1 MQAKTGTIFWALVT
15 AVTLA
20 LVACLS
26 AIGESEPS
34 QDKVAVVNG
43 SVITRAD
50 FDREMTSALGR
61 LSSPEEPVA
70 HFQLS
75 QLKEEVFKRLIAR
88 ELLYQESQ
96 NNGIKVNEVAINEQL
111 VMLKKRFPGEAEF
124 KKMLS
129 RMNLSEVDVKSQ
141 FERAMAIQEF
151 IEKQFVQKVTVS
163 DKEVRAY
170 YDSNPVFFKQAEQ
183 VRASHI
189 LVSVDPQKDPLQKA
203 ESRKKIEDIQQKLRK
218 GEDFSELAK
227 EYSQCPSGS
236 EGGDLGYFQRGQM
249 VKPFEQTAFAL
260 RPGEVSDIVETKFG
274 YHLIRLADKKPESV
288 VPYEDI
294 KDRIGQYLKQEKAEK
309 DVVSYVKNLEEKA
322 KVEKFATFATED

>member
-1 MQAKTGTIFWALVT
+1 MQAKNGTIFWALVT
-15 AVTLA
+15 ALTLA

-26 AIGESEPS
+26 ATGESEPS

-50 FDREMTSALGR
+50 FDRELTSALGR
-61 LSSPEEPVA
+61 LSSTGEPVA
-70 HFQLS
+70 HSQLS
-75 QLKEEVFKRLIAR
+75 QLKEEAFKKLIAR

-96 NNGIKVNEVAINEQL
+96 NNGIKVTEAAINEQL

-129 RMNLSEVDVKSQ
+129 QMNLSEVDVKSQ
-141 FERAMAIQEF
+141 FERGMAIQEF
-151 IEKQFVQKVTVS
+151 IDKQFVQKVTVS

-189 LVSVDPQKDPLQKA
+189 LVRVDPKKDPSQKA
-203 ESRKKIEDIQQKLRK
+203 ESRKKIVDIQQKLRK
-218 GEDFSELAK
+218 GEDFSALAK

-236 EGGDLGYFQRGQM
+236 EGGDLGYFQRRQM
-249 VKPFEQTAFAL
+249 VKPFEQATFAL
-260 RPGEVSDIVETKFG
+260 GPGEVSDIVETKLG
-274 YHLIRLADKKPESV
+274 YHLIRLTDKKPESV

-309 DVVSYVKNLEEKA
+309 DVVSYVQNLEEKA
-322 KVEKFATFATED
+322 KVERFPTEDQ

>member
-1 MQAKTGTIFWALVT
+1 MQAKSRTIFWALIT
-15 AVTLA
+15 ALTLA
-20 LVACLS
+20 LLTCLS
-26 AIGESEPS
+26 ATGESEPS

-50 FDREMTSALGR
+50 FDREMRSALGR
-61 LSSPEEPVA
+61 LSSTGEPIA
-70 HFQLS
+70 HSQLS
-75 QLKEEVFKRLIAR
+75 QLKKEVFKKMITR

-96 NNGIKVNEVAINEQL
+96 NKGIKVNEAAINEQL

-129 RMNLSEVDVKSQ
+129 QMNLSEVDVKSQ
-141 FERAMAIQEF
+141 FERGMAIQEF
-151 IEKQFVQKVTVS
+151 IDKQFVQKVTVS

-183 VRASHI
+183 VRVSHI
-189 LVSVDPQKDPLQKA
+189 LVSVDPKKDPSQKA

-218 GEDFSELAK
+218 GEDFSALAK

-249 VKPFEQTAFAL
+249 VKPFEQAAFAL
-260 RPGEVSDIVETKFG
+260 GPGEISDIVETKFG
-274 YHLIRLADKKPESV
+274 YHLIRLADKQPESV

-309 DVVSYVKNLEEKA
+309 EVVSYVQNLEEKA
-322 KVEKFATFATED
+322 KVERFLTEDQ

>member
-1 MQAKTGTIFWALVT
+1 MQAKNGTIFWAMVT
-15 AVTLA
+15 ALTLA

-26 AIGESEPS
+26 ATGESEPS

-50 FDREMTSALGR
+50 FDREMTSAMGR
-61 LSSPEEPVA
+61 LSSTGEPVA
-70 HFQLS
+70 HSQLS
-75 QLKEEVFKRLIAR
+75 QLKEEVFKKLIAR

-96 NNGIKVNEVAINEQL
+96 NNGIKVNEAAINEQL

-129 RMNLSEVDVKSQ
+129 QMNLSEVDVKSQ
-141 FERAMAIQEF
+141 FERGMAIQEF
-151 IEKQFVQKVTVS
+151 IDKQFVQKVTVS
-163 DKEVRAY
+163 DKEARAY

-189 LVSVDPQKDPLQKA
+189 LVSVDPKKDPSQKA

-218 GEDFSELAK
+218 GEDFSALAK

-249 VKPFEQTAFAL
+249 LKPFEQAAFAL
-260 RPGEVSDIVETKFG
+260 GPGEVSDIVETKFG

-288 VPYEDI
+288 VPYEDT

-309 DVVSYVKNLEEKA
+309 DVVAYVQNLEEKA
-322 KVEKFATFATED
+322 KVERFPTEDQ

>member
-1 MQAKTGTIFWALVT
+1 MQAKNGRIFWALVT
-15 AVTLA
+15 ALTLA

-26 AIGESEPS
+26 ATGESQPS

-50 FDREMTSALGR
+50 FDREMRSALGR
-61 LSSPEEPVA
+61 LSSTGEPVPQA
-70 HFQLS
+70 QLS
-75 QLKEEVFKRLIAR
+75 QLKEEVFKKLIGR

-96 NNGIKVNEVAINEQL
+96 KKGVKVNEAAINEQL

-129 RMNLSEVDVKSQ
+129 QMNLSEVDVKSQ
-141 FERAMAIQEF
+141 FERSLAIQEF
-151 IEKQFVQKVTVS
+151 IDKQFVQKVTVS

-170 YDSNPVFFKQAEQ
+170 YDSNPVYFKQAEQ

-189 LVSVDPQKDPLQKA
+189 LVSVDPKKDPSQKA
-203 ESRKKIEDIQQKLRK
+203 ESRKKIEDIQQRLKK
-218 GEDFSELAK
+218 GEDFSALAK

-236 EGGDLGYFQRGQM
+236 QGGDLGYFQRGQM
-249 VKPFEQTAFAL
+249 VKPFEQAVFAL
-260 RPGEVSDIVETKFG
+260 KPGEVSDIVETKFG
-274 YHLIRLADKKPESV
+274 YHLIRLTDKKPEGV
-288 VPYEDI
+288 VPYEQI

-309 DVVSYVKNLEEKA
+309 DVASYAQNLEEKA
-322 KVEKFATFATED
+322 KVERFPIEDQ

>member
-1 MQAKTGTIFWALVT
+1 MQAKTGRIFWALVT
-15 AVTLA
+15 ALTLA

-26 AIGESEPS
+26 ATGESEPS

-50 FDREMTSALGR
+50 FDREMRSALGR
-61 LSSPEEPVA
+61 LSSTGEPVPQA
-70 HFQLS
+70 QLS
-75 QLKEEVFKRLIAR
+75 QLKEEVFTKLIGR

-96 NNGIKVNEVAINEQL
+96 NKGIKVNEAAINEQL

-129 RMNLSEVDVKSQ
+129 QMNLSEVDVKSQ

-151 IEKQFVQKVTVS
+151 IDKQFVQKVTVS

-170 YDSNPVFFKQAEQ
+170 YDSNPVYFKQPEQ

-189 LVSVDPQKDPLQKA
+189 LVSIDPQKDPSQKA
-203 ESRKKIEDIQQKLRK
+203 ESRKKIEDIQQKLKK
-218 GEDFSELAK
+218 GEDFSALAK
-227 EYSQCPSGS
+227 EYSQCPSGR

-249 VKPFEQTAFAL
+249 VKPFEQAAFAL

-274 YHLIRLADKKPESV
+274 YHLIRLTDKKPEGV
-288 VPYEDI
+288 VPYEQI
-294 KDRIGQYLKQEKAEK
+294 KERIGQYLKQEKAEK
-309 DVVSYVKNLEEKA
+309 DVASYVQNLEEKA
-322 KVEKFATFATED
+322 KVERFPIEDQ

>member
-1 MQAKTGTIFWALVT
+1 MQAKTGRIFWALVT
-15 AVTLA
+15 ALTLA

-26 AIGESEPS
+26 ATGESEPS

-50 FDREMTSALGR
+50 FDREMRSALGR
-61 LSSPEEPVA
+61 LSSTGEPVPQA
-70 HFQLS
+70 QLS
-75 QLKEEVFKRLIAR
+75 QLKEEVFTKLIGR

-96 NNGIKVNEVAINEQL
+96 NKGIKVNEAAINEQL

-129 RMNLSEVDVKSQ
+129 QMNLSEVDVKSQ
-141 FERAMAIQEF
+141 FERSLAIQEF
-151 IEKQFVQKVTVS
+151 IDKQFVQKVTVS

-170 YDSNPVFFKQAEQ
+170 YDSNPVYFKQPEQ

-189 LVSVDPQKDPLQKA
+189 LVSIDPQKDPSQKA
-203 ESRKKIEDIQQKLRK
+203 ESRKKIEDIQQKLKK
-218 GEDFSELAK
+218 GEDFSALAK
-227 EYSQCPSGS
+227 EYSQCPSGR

-249 VKPFEQTAFAL
+249 VKPFEQAAFAL

-274 YHLIRLADKKPESV
+274 YHLIRLTDKKPEGV
-288 VPYEDI
+288 VPYEQI

-309 DVVSYVKNLEEKA
+309 DVASYVQNLEEKA
-322 KVEKFATFATED
+322 KVERFPIEDQ

>member
-1 MQAKTGTIFWALVT
+1 MQAKNGTIFWALVT
-15 AVTLA
+15 ALTLA

-26 AIGESEPS
+26 ATGESEPS

-50 FDREMTSALGR
+50 FDRELTSALGR
-61 LSSPEEPVA
+61 LSSTGEPVA
-70 HFQLS
+70 HSQLS
-75 QLKEEVFKRLIAR
+75 QLKEEAFKKLIAR

-96 NNGIKVNEVAINEQL
+96 NNGIKVTEAAINEQL

-129 RMNLSEVDVKSQ
+129 QMNLSEVDVKSQ
-141 FERAMAIQEF
+141 FERGMAIQEF
-151 IEKQFVQKVTVS
+151 IDKQFVQKVTVS

-189 LVSVDPQKDPLQKA
+189 LVRVDPKKDPSQKA
-203 ESRKKIEDIQQKLRK
+203 ESRKKIVDIQQKLRK
-218 GEDFSELAK
+218 SEDFSALAK

-249 VKPFEQTAFAL
+249 VKPFEQATFAL
-260 RPGEVSDIVETKFG
+260 GPGEVSDIVETKLG
-274 YHLIRLADKKPESV
+274 YHLIRLTDKKPESV

-294 KDRIGQYLKQEKAEK
+294 KDRIGQHLKQEKAEK
-309 DVVSYVKNLEEKA
+309 DVVSYVQNLEEKA
-322 KVEKFATFATED
+322 KVERFPTEDQ